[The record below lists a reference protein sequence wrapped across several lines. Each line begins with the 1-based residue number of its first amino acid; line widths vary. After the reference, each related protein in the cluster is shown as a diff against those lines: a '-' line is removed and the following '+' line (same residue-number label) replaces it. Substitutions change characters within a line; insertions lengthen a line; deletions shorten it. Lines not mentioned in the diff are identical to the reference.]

1 MHQLDRRQTI
11 ADNLRSDKSLAI
23 HDLYPDFYP
32 LKPASFPSPISV
44 MRSMIAPPST
54 YPPERLEDLR
64 IALSLLEKKS
74 KSFYTAS
81 MVFEG
86 RLKLD
91 LLSLY
96 VFLFLRDDSLLTSL

>member
-1 MHQLDRRQTI
+1 MTDEY
-11 ADNLRSDKSLAI
+11 RSDKSLAI
-23 HDLYPDFYP
+23 HDLYPDVYP
-32 LKPASFPSPISV
+32 LKPATFPSPISV
-44 MRSMIAPPST
+44 IRSMITPPSH

-96 VFLFLRDDSLLTSL
+96 ASTPFKPTGD